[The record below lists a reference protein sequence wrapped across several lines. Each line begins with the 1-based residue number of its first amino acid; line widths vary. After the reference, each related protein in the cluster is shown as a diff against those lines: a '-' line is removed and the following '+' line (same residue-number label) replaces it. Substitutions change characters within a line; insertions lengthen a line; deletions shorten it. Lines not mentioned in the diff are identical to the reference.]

1 MFSDGGC
8 LPGADV
14 VDPLGLLPG
23 DLKDSVV
30 GDTHD
35 EKRQVEGDHPIHQSI
50 YLVDLHFALE
60 GVIAPSGPI
69 SAVPS

>member
-1 MFSDGGC
+1 MLSDGGC

-14 VDPLGLLPG
+14 VDPFGLLPG
-23 DLKDSVV
+23 NLKDSVV
-30 GDTHD
+30 SDTHD
-35 EKRQVEGDHPIHQSI
+35 EKRQVEGDQPIHQSVHLI
-50 YLVDLHFALE
+50 DLDFALE